1 LLIPVFLIVLWNC
14 VGFWVWGGAWE
25 AGDCESFKTPNAECF
40 SGISTISN
48 YLGFGFIVLAVS
60 FYATGICLFC
70 YLIATPFLFVRAFK
84 RTKKIGVWDLEKI
97 AREKRIFIRSVMGS
111 LLSTVGVCLLF
122 GTIWVAT
129 AIGKPEVLI
138 TIGQITE
145 NGFSELLLLLLF
157 TLGTL
162 LNIFVAACSI
172 IIE

>member
-1 LLIPVFLIVLWNC
+1 MRLSEL
-14 VGFWVWGGAWE
+14 
-25 AGDCESFKTPNAECF
+25 
-40 SGISTISN
+40 
-48 YLGFGFIVLAVS
+48 
-60 FYATGICLFC
+60 
-70 YLIATPFLFVRAFK
+70 
-84 RTKKIGVWDLEKI
+84 KKIGVWDLEKI